1 MLRGIPLQAGHHTLR
16 LQYVAPAWK
25 ISEAITTISL
35 LAFFAYLIWSLSPAG
50 NRFPPASIGLS
61 GNTSAD

>member
-35 LAFFAYLIWSLSPAG
+35 LAFFAYLSMPWISSRRVKITGDKNGVAVEPV
-50 NRFPPASIGLS
+50 
-61 GNTSAD
+61 